1 MVKNNSINN
10 SSDTFTTSTFTGTAI
25 QASSISFDSG
35 TNSMSHYTVTTFT
48 PSLSIGGS
56 STGIAYAGRSG
67 TLIRIGKLGVVMLN
81 ISLGSKGSN
90 IGDLKISLG
99 TTSNSAGS
107 VFFGFVGEAL
117 TFPTDAQS
125 PIGELQ
131 SNDIFL
137 YYSSNGGSIAPMDES
152 HISNASSFYLQFTFV
167 TT

>member
-1 MVKNNSINN
+1 MVTRNSINN
-10 SSDTFTTSTFTGTAI
+10 SSDTLSTTTMTATAI
-25 QASSISFDSG
+25 QAASVSFDGG
-35 TNSMSHYTVTTFT
+35 TNTMSHYTVTTFT
-48 PSLSIGGS
+48 PSLAIGGS
-56 STGIAYAGRSG
+56 STGISYAGRSG
-67 TLIRIGKLGVVMLN
+67 TLIRIGKLGVVTLN

-117 TFPTDAQS
+117 TLPAGAQS

-131 SNDIFL
+131 SNDVFL